1 MSRIYALWNPGPTLR
16 LDPAQTFQELEFGE
30 DVEGLVDLPIQEMIR
45 GVRGIFPQ
53 AGEQAGSVAGPGA
66 LGRVQITWTW
76 QWLRI
81 AAADLTAEE
90 LAQIQRL
97 ARQYQCQ
104 VFDSDA
110 ASWQLPS

>member
-16 LDPAQTFQELEFGE
+16 LDPAQIFQELEFGE

-45 GVRGIFPQ
+45 GVREIFPQ
-53 AGEQAGSVAGPGA
+53 AREQAGSVEGPAA
-66 LGRVQITWTW
+66 LGPVHITWTW

-81 AAADLTAEE
+81 AAADLTPEE
-90 LAQIQRL
+90 LARIQRL
-97 ARQYQCQ
+97 AAQHQCQ